1 MQGTAA
7 DLIKMSM
14 VKIQNVIDAEQ
25 RGTRIIMQVHDELV
39 FDAHVSEIDYLRT
52 HIDEIMCQAL
62 DLGVKIETGIG
73 VGMNWLEAH

>member
-1 MQGTAA
+1 MILT
-7 DLIKMSM
+7 
-14 VKIQNVIDAEQ
+14 
-25 RGTRIIMQVHDELV
+25 VHDELV